1 MPAYGL
7 GTLYAARHRRG
18 VWLVGTVLVLLVV
31 GLFLDYTV
39 SQLSWTGD

>member
-18 VWLVGTVLVLLVV
+18 VWLVGAVLVLLVV

-39 SQLSWTGD
+39 S